1 MDKLSYKQML
11 TEEMSKVSELE
22 NEINR
27 LQILVAKYSDQQ
39 RELTKM
45 VYDTPNNMEL
55 GSKIRN
61 MVIQEETIET
71 NQMSLFNSE

>member
-11 TEEMSKVSELE
+11 ADEATKVSELE

-39 RELTKM
+39 REMTKM
-45 VYDTPNNMEL
+45 VYDNPNNMEL
-55 GSKIRN
+55 GKKIRN
-61 MVIQEETIET
+61 MIWQEEKDEET
-71 NQMSLFNSE
+71 NQMSLFNE

>member
-11 TEEMSKVSELE
+11 TDEATKVSELE

-61 MVIQEETIET
+61 MVIQEKTIET
-71 NQMSLFNSE
+71 NQMSLFNE